1 MKPMA
6 DARKTLLNLPAQ
18 VLYFASAV
26 GVALTVG
33 AVWGVT
39 RLLRREPK
47 P

>member
-1 MKPMA
+1 MA
-6 DARKTLLNLPAQ
+6 DARKTLANLPAQ
-18 VLYFASAV
+18 AIYVISAV

-39 RLLRREPK
+39 RLLRRDPK